1 MSELDSQYVKRG
13 FWVNEAQGPVMGRT
27 ITTDIRTGTI
37 IVALL
42 AVLSSLGTR

>member
-13 FWVNEAQGPVMGRT
+13 FWINEAQGPVMGRT